1 MVHVPS
7 CDCCICKSDSFVSL
21 MLVYWSDTLGYHWL
35 DTLQHHVYSYIA
47 AQHLHQS
54 IRRIICTCVDV
65 KCTVLMTYSM
75 MYCAVCIMC
84 TFYSTVFITYYVQCG
99 MYYACF
105 IQYCTYDIQYDGQCG
120 MYGTHIVQ
128 YCTTQSMLNSM
139 FKQLLRCRV
148 EVHGSGQCS
157 AQTHAHT
164 HTHTHTHTH
173 HTTTIQCAIVHTY
186 IAAVIH
192 CLMVTI
198 SISLLAGCQRAELV
212 GVCPEEGLPVQ

>member
-1 MVHVPS
+1 MAWQLNTFMVHVPS
-7 CDCCICKSDSFVSL
+7 CDCCICKSDSFVPL

-75 MYCAVCIMC
+75 MYNAVCIMR

-105 IQYCTYDIQYDGQCG
+105 IQYCTYDIQYDVLCS
-120 MYGTHIVQ
+120 MYYAYFLQ
-128 YCTTQSMLNSM
+128 YCIYNILCTMWYVLCVLYTVLY
-139 FKQLLRCRV
+139 L
-148 EVHGSGQCS
+148 
-157 AQTHAHT
+157 
-164 HTHTHTHTH
+164 
-173 HTTTIQCAIVHTY
+173 
-186 IAAVIH
+186 
-192 CLMVTI
+192 
-198 SISLLAGCQRAELV
+198 
-212 GVCPEEGLPVQ
+212 